1 MTTARVRAEPLF
13 RALALVVMITPLIIS
28 VVVESPL
35 PLPTRMQAGI
45 CWLLCLFPGW
55 LYLGQGPSTRR
66 PIPLIPLIG
75 LLYGLYYAL
84 PPALGTYN
92 QHYRIV
98 LNPARDYDD
107 AVFAALLGWLALGAG
122 YLLAKLFIPAKPP
135 VAFGA
140 VSNIRRQ
147 FFGLALMITG
157 LVLETA
163 RRYAP
168 IPTEVAGI
176 LIFVT
181 SLGWFGS
188 GLLVTLA
195 VQRKLSLPVLLIAYA
210 GALGFFLLAIESGT
224 LSGAAWYGIVIVA
237 SGLIGHG
244 ALKTSWLMGIV
255 LTALLVFSLRGV
267 TQEYRRRVWE
277 QGEGETIS
285 ARLKIRFKLLKERV
299 DAVGVAGTISAGFET
314 TSERSANLDV
324 FADVIRRTPYEV
336 PYWEGETYLSLVG
349 VFVPRFLWP
358 DKPSKELGQGF
369 GHRYEYLDSHDQGT
383 SFNFPI
389 LVEAYAN
396 FGMGGVVLI
405 MWLCGVLYMIVE
417 RTVNIPGQSDL
428 LSLAGVVL
436 TIPLTNIESDFSLG
450 FGGLIM
456 NGIALGIVLRAIRGK
471 GTQLLAVPRPRPSAL
486 IHPARIASPDR

>member
-1 MTTARVRAEPLF
+1 MV
-13 RALALVVMITPLIIS
+13 TPLIVS
-28 VVVESPL
+28 MVVESPL
-35 PLPTRMQAGI
+35 PLSTRMQGGI

-55 LYLGQGPSTRR
+55 MYLGQGPAIRR

-92 QHYRIV
+92 QHYRII
-98 LNPARDYDD
+98 LNPTRDYDD

-122 YLLAKLFIPAKPP
+122 YVLAKLVIPAKAA
-135 VAFGA
+135 VAFGE
-140 VSNIRRQ
+140 VSIARRQ
-147 FFGLALMITG
+147 FFGLVLMITG
-157 LVLETA
+157 LVLEA
-163 RRYAP
+163 GRRFAP
-168 IPTEVAGI
+168 IPSEIAGV

-188 GLLVTLA
+188 GLLITLA
-195 VQRKLSLPVLLIAYA
+195 VQRKLSIPVLLITYT

-244 ALKTSWLMGIV
+244 ALKTSWLVGIV

-267 TQEYRRRVWE
+267 TQEYRKRVWE
-277 QGEGETIS
+277 QGEGATIT

-299 DAVGVAGTISAGFET
+299 DNVGVAETISAGFET

-324 FADVIRRTPYEV
+324 FADVIRRTPVEI
-336 PYWEGETYLSLVG
+336 PYWDGETYLSLVG
-349 VFVPRFLWP
+349 SFVPRFLWP

-396 FGMGGVVLI
+396 FGMGGVVLV
-405 MWLCGVLYMIVE
+405 MWICGAIYMIVE
-417 RTVNIPGQSDL
+417 RAVNIPGQSDL

-436 TIPLTNIESDFSLG
+436 IIPLTNIESDFSLG
-450 FGGLIM
+450 FGGLVM
-456 NGIALGIVLRAIRGK
+456 NSIALGIVLRAIRGK
-471 GTQLLAVPRPRPSAL
+471 PGDELTPLRPRSPSL
-486 IHPARIASPDR
+486 IHPVRIAPSDR